1 MFIQTKYDIGDRV
14 VTNEEVTCT
23 INGVQI
29 TNMDGRTIIYYF
41 LNDEVFLETE
51 ILCKVEDHDKQI

>member
-51 ILCKVEDHDKQI
+51 ILCKVEDNDKQV

>member
-14 VTNEEVTCT
+14 VTNEEITCT
-23 INGVQI
+23 INGVQV
-29 TNMDGRTIIYYF
+29 TNMDGRPIIYYF

-51 ILCKVEDHDKQI
+51 ILCKVEDSE